1 VGAAAD
7 HNGRILVADEG
18 GALWTLDPAR
28 RRFAT
33 LPTPDDVV
41 VGRAGHIFVN
51 TLGDNAIHELDAQG
65 QQLSMMSGLNQPQGI
80 ALDGADNLYYTE
92 SGRGR
97 IGRVVRSFVLDP
109 PKVTRTA
116 GGTFIICPVVR
127 RALGFHEPVSLT
139 TGSSPTTAILQLVQ
153 PGTDSSGGLEVQTPD
168 HSVTISV
175 GGGGLLNLSQV
186 VSLP

>member
-1 VGAAAD
+1 MPRGGGNTLS
-7 HNGRILVADEG
+7 HTKGGRG
-18 GALWTLDPAR
+18 
-28 RRFAT
+28 
-33 LPTPDDVV
+33 
-41 VGRAGHIFVN
+41 GRAG
-51 TLGDNAIHELDAQG
+51 GCE
-65 QQLSMMSGLNQPQGI
+65 
-80 ALDGADNLYYTE
+80 
-92 SGRGR
+92 
-97 IGRVVRSFVLDP
+97 RVATAP

-168 HSVTISV
+168 HSVTIYV